1 MNISLNLNYLDANL
15 QVHWVAVDGDI
26 VTVRMENG
34 FSIEMTAEQ
43 LSSIWNKYQEAK
55 A

>member
-1 MNISLNLNYLDANL
+1 MNVNLNLNYVDSNL
-15 QVHWVAVDGDI
+15 QVHWVAIDGNT

-34 FSIEMTAEQ
+34 FNIEMTAEQ
-43 LSSIWNKYQEAK
+43 LSNIWNKYQEAK